1 MASLPAAWGE
11 RRGAAEQRPAAAG
24 RSCATEPLNAV
35 LFEDREAE
43 VAMLRR
49 SFGSLGRGVGDRK
62 KGKAQEKRNAG
73 GESVVPQERGASDEP
88 HARAQQAPDCLLF

>member
-1 MASLPAAWGE
+1 MASLPAAWGD

-24 RSCATEPLNAV
+24 RSCATEPPNAA

-49 SFGSLGRGVGDRK
+49 SFGS
-62 KGKAQEKRNAG
+62 
-73 GESVVPQERGASDEP
+73 ERGGGSRRERGEKKKAGKGGP
-88 HARAQQAPDCLLF
+88 TGRKGGKKATRTRAARP